1 MLGPGTTSPTAIL
14 FARSPPVRCAEGTP
28 ESDEYSLGVRHLLYR
43 RAEARWASHPLP
55 PLRHEACRDVCGLT
69 SLLKVS
75 SPSYY
80 QLILQWYR
88 PLQLNGRVTHTLFT
102 DRSIGLDRYRYIGTT
117 FFESSLAGC
126 VNPDFLVNSVEFWS
140 EPINRINWMLRSP
153 PAHRASPLR

>member
-1 MLGPGTTSPTAIL
+1 MNSVEFWSEPINWML
-14 FARSPPVRCAEGTP
+14 RSPPVRRAEGTP
-28 ESDEYSLGVRHLLYR
+28 ESDEYSSGVRHLLYR

-69 SLLKVS
+69 NLLKVS
-75 SPSYY
+75 LPSYY

-102 DRSIGLDRYRYIGTT
+102 DRYIGTT

-126 VNPDFLVNSVEFWS
+126 VNPSEFCGILV
-140 EPINRINWMLRSP
+140 
-153 PAHRASPLR
+153 